1 MYTRQRRCLGLLS
14 CGPSGGRGCIDLREL
29 LDPRRETEKASSDGI
44 IVAEESVARKD
55 DSVDEGCVQRLASK
69 AEILRHS
76 TQGKDSPWDCRKD
89 GMRLSSRRRSSI
101 KDVVGHVI
109 RRVGRDMCRSETL
122 MTAESGRAG

>member
-44 IVAEESVARKD
+44 IVAEECVARKD

-76 TQGKDSPWDCRKD
+76 TQGKDSPWDCRKN
-89 GMRLSSRRRSSI
+89 GMRLSSI

-109 RRVGRDMCRSETL
+109 RRVRRDMCRSETL